1 MRTYLFTLALLSP
14 AIGCMSIKP
23 IGPLANPNSTNHRPA
38 EAARG
43 NATATAPQAIATMP
57 QIEEGPRPP
66 RPAYEVTPGE
76 VGEENAK
83 ECAMKLR
90 KELEADRISADAMP
104 RYPEVSHIKR

>member
-14 AIGCMSIKP
+14 ALGCMTIKP
-23 IGPLANPNSTNHRPA
+23 IGPLANPNVTNNRPA
-38 EAARG
+38 PRG
-43 NATATAPQAIATMP
+43 NPATETAPAVAAMP

-83 ECAMKLR
+83 ECALKLR

>member
-1 MRTYLFTLALLSP
+1 MKSYLFPLALLIP
-14 AIGCMSIKP
+14 AVGCMSIKP
-23 IGPLANPNSTNHRPA
+23 IGPLANPNATNQRPTDA
-38 EAARG
+38 VKG
-43 NATATAPQAIATMP
+43 SATATAPRAIAAMP

-83 ECAMKLR
+83 ECLQKLR
-90 KELEADRISADAMP
+90 KELDADRASADAMP